1 MGLGKTLQIIS
12 LCVGMHYAKKSEPI
26 LIIVPC
32 TLQRQ
37 VGLKSLLWK
46 CQNSVR
52 ATFRNKLSKSKKV
65 GSRIRIVVAL
75 IKCSNT
81 RNGKRLSPNKERII
95 SVNYSVFADLN
106 MTLDDLWGII
116 PFILPGMNVF
126 ELMPKVSLLLNTSFL
141 LGLSHNFI
149 FAGHEK
155 EKTLILSSYQYQLG
169 SCRLWW
175 RSSIKKY
182 ELSNNQNDKA
192 NQLWLS
198 FYFDR

>member
-37 VGLKSLLWK
+37 VGLKSLFWK

-116 PFILPGMNVF
+116 PFILLGMNVF
-126 ELMPKVSLLLNTSFL
+126 ELMPKVSLLLNISFL
-141 LGLSHNFI
+141 LGLSHNSI

-155 EKTLILSSYQYQLG
+155 EKCDDLNFKLLSISTG
-169 SCRLWW
+169 V
-175 RSSIKKY
+175 
-182 ELSNNQNDKA
+182 
-192 NQLWLS
+192 LS
-198 FYFDR
+198 FVMKVID

>member
-1 MGLGKTLQIIS
+1 MFFHPFTCWTFLKGDEMGLGKTLQIIS

-37 VGLKSLLWK
+37 VGLKSLFWK
-46 CQNSVR
+46 CSVR

-126 ELMPKVSLLLNTSFL
+126 ELMPKVSLLLNTSFFTRAVTQFYFCRSRKRKDLNFKL
-141 LGLSHNFI
+141 L
-149 FAGHEK
+149 
-155 EKTLILSSYQYQLG
+155 
-169 SCRLWW
+169 
-175 RSSIKKY
+175 SI
-182 ELSNNQNDKA
+182 STGV
-192 NQLWLS
+192 LS
-198 FYFDR
+198 FVMKVID